1 VPTIVPTAR
10 RRLGLLVVAAAL
22 MAAFA
27 TSSAHAA
34 IDYCSFANT
43 PVTQMSADRANRAVH
58 CLTNRARA
66 ANGVAPLALNYTM
79 VASAQPHAA
88 KSARLRWWNPND
100 GAVSHIDPET
110 GSNPAARIK
119 AAGYCPAG
127 TAQTNENTFSSSGVW
142 QYPATPAGA
151 VNWWLS
157 DPPHRATL
165 LNPIYR
171 GEGVGVAVG
180 LAFPGQQWDPAGTFV
195 VDFGRCG

>member
-1 VPTIVPTAR
+1 MSTTVPLAR
-10 RRLGLLVVAAAL
+10 RLWLLLAATALLG
-22 MAAFA
+22 AFA
-27 TSSAHAA
+27 ASSAHAA

-58 CLTNRARA
+58 CLTNQARA
-66 ANGVAPLALNYTM
+66 ANGVAPLALNYTL
-79 VASAQPHAA
+79 VGSAQPHAN
-88 KSARLRWWNPND
+88 KSVQLRWWSTTD
-100 GAVSHIDPET
+100 GSVSHIDPQT

-119 AAGYCPAG
+119 AAGYCPG
-127 TAQTNENTFSSSGVW
+127 MTAQTNENTFTSSGVW
-142 QYPATPAGA
+142 AYPATPAGA

-180 LAFPGQQWDPAGTFV
+180 LAVPGPVWDPAGTFV